1 MQDTPVS
8 SPLPHTTPT
17 RTGRVSTAVV
27 GAGPYGLSVAAHLR
41 ARGVETAVLGRP
53 MSFWQGMPPQMMLK
67 SPWTASNLSD
77 PASRYSLDR
86 YVDETGRREEPLPIA
101 YFLQYAG
108 WFRRAAVGE
117 VDERLV
123 RRISPVDGGFRL
135 DLEDGA
141 SLEADRVVVAVGIA
155 RFPHVPDFAAAL
167 PGELVTHGQHFDD
180 PTRFA
185 GKKVA
190 VIGRGQSALEWAV
203 LTREAGAD
211 TELLARGPVRF
222 VDRRFAH
229 TPVLRHAF
237 YPPDDVGPPG
247 LNQLVSRPR
256 LFGMLPA
263 ETRVRWGMRAV
274 RPAGADWLEPRFGG
288 MPTTEGVDV
297 AGAEEKGGRVALRLS
312 DGTAREVDHVI
323 LGTGYRPH
331 LGRLDLCSDELIERV
346 AMADGY
352 PVLDPTFQTSVP
364 GLHVVGA
371 LAAYS
376 FGPVFRF
383 VAGAGRA
390 ARGVARGAR

>member
-1 MQDTPVS
+1 MS
-8 SPLPHTTPT
+8 A
-17 RTGRVSTAVV
+17 AVV

-41 ARGVETAVLGRP
+41 AHGIETTVLGRP

-77 PASRYSLDR
+77 PASRYCLDR
-86 YVDETGRREEPLPIA
+86 YVDEIGRREEPLPIA
-101 YFLQYAG
+101 YFLQYSG
-108 WFRRAAVGE
+108 WFRKAAVGE

-123 RRISPVDGGFRL
+123 RCISPVDGGFRL
-135 DLEDGA
+135 DLEGGGWVD
-141 SLEADRVVVAVGIA
+141 ADRVVIAAGIA
-155 RFPHVPDFAAAL
+155 RFPYLPDFAAAL
-167 PGELVTHGQHFDD
+167 PAELVTHGQHFDD

-185 GKKVA
+185 GKRVA

-211 TELLARGPVRF
+211 TELLARGRVRW

-237 YPPDDVGPPG
+237 YPPDDVGQPG

-256 LFGMLPA
+256 LFALLPD
-263 ETRVRWGMRAV
+263 EIRVKWGKRAV
-274 RPAGADWLEPRFGG
+274 RPAGADWLESRFGG
-288 MPTTEGVDV
+288 MPTTEGVDI
-297 AGAEEKGGRVALRLS
+297 AGAAEEGGRVALRLS
-312 DGTAREVDHVI
+312 DGTRREVDHVI

-331 LGRLDLCSDELIERV
+331 LGRLGLCSHQLLERV
-346 AMADGY
+346 KMVDGY
-352 PVLDPTFQTSVP
+352 PVLDPTFQTTVP